1 MKGLVIQMQQQN
13 LAALGAGESGRVYR
27 LNVGEALRRRLL
39 DLGLTGGTGV
49 TCLLKGAGGNIS
61 AYAIRGAV
69 IAIRKSDADH
79 ILLS

>member
-1 MKGLVIQMQQQN
+1 MQRQN
-13 LAALGAGESGRVYR
+13 LAELGAGESGRVDR

-39 DLGLTGGTGV
+39 DLGLM
-49 TCLLKGAGGNIS
+49 KGAGGSIS

-69 IAIRKSDADH
+69 IAIRKNDADH